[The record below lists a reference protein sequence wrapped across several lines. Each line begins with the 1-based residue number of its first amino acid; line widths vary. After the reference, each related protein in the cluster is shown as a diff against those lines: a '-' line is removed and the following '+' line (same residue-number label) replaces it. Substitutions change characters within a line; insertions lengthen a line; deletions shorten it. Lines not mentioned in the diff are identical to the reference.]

1 MLDFCLTFWGRNS
14 RAVSLL
20 KFEPMVSNFPVIKA
34 SVAFITKA
42 TMGSLIWW
50 SYEIRGFMIFRCRE
64 G

>member
-1 MLDFCLTFWGRNS
+1 MDAS
-14 RAVSLL
+14 KPAVSWL

-50 SYEIRGFMIFRCRE
+50 SYEIRGFMIFRCRK